1 MVKNTTLR
9 LGYLRISTFICIFA
23 TINVKRMI
31 TIEEVQKF
39 LNQFHE
45 KMKIF
50 GIIYQDDCGK
60 NQKTL
65 EELEIVPSYRRV
77 VIENLVVEDY
87 VQGPVV
93 DELNKLGEMWVF
105 GKDVKGREVYIKIMI
120 GGVGCQTICISF
132 HIAEYQLVYPFKTE
146 EE

>member
-1 MVKNTTLR
+1 MFTS
-9 LGYLRISTFICIFA
+9 YSIIFA

-50 GIIYQDDCGK
+50 GIIYRNDRGK

-93 DELNKLGEMWVF
+93 DELYKLGEMWVF
-105 GKDVKGREVYIKIMI
+105 GKDVNGREVYITIMFGGGRMSNHLYLIPYSRVSI
-120 GGVGCQTICISF
+120 GLSI
-132 HIAEYQLVYPFKTE
+132 
-146 EE
+146 

>member
-1 MVKNTTLR
+1 M
-9 LGYLRISTFICIFA
+9 
-23 TINVKRMI
+23 MI
-31 TIEEVQKF
+31 TKEEVQKF

-50 GIIYQDDCGK
+50 GIIYRDDRGK
-60 NQKTL
+60 NRKTL

-132 HIAEYQLVYPFKTE
+132 HIAEHPLVYPFKVE
-146 EE
+146 EEK

>member
-1 MVKNTTLR
+1 
-9 LGYLRISTFICIFA
+9 
-23 TINVKRMI
+23 MI
-31 TIEEVQKF
+31 TKEEVQKF

-50 GIIYQDDCGK
+50 GIIYRDDRGK

-87 VQGPVV
+87 ILGPV
-93 DELNKLGEMWVF
+93 DELNKLGELWVF
-105 GKDVKGREVYIKIMI
+105 GKDVKRREVYIKIML

-132 HIAEYQLVYPFKTE
+132 HLAEHPLVYPFKVVE
-146 EE
+146 EK

>member
-1 MVKNTTLR
+1 
-9 LGYLRISTFICIFA
+9 
-23 TINVKRMI
+23 MI
-31 TIEEVQKF
+31 TKDEVQSF

-50 GIIYQDDCGK
+50 GIIYRDDRGK

-65 EELEIVPSYRRV
+65 EELEIVPLYRKV

-105 GKDVKGREVYIKIMI
+105 GKDVKGREVYIKIMM

-132 HIAEYQLVYPFKTE
+132 HLAEHPLVYPFKGE
-146 EE
+146 EDQS